1 LVHGVNI
8 TIESPMLMAEAFARQ
23 KNIPLISTP
32 FVHVGPQH
40 ILRNYVMPH
49 QLGVLKHSA
58 VVFVQTQRELKALTD
73 LGVKSHMAWLGMG
86 VDPVETSNI
95 SPLAFRER
103 HGLKLDEPLVLF
115 MGTLSYDKGVVHAL
129 RAMQRLWQQGIPAKL
144 VLAGDKP
151 DEQLNKALRQISEAE
166 QACVIQV
173 GLVSGLAKQEMLAAS
188 TLLVLPSQIDSF
200 GIVFLEAWQH
210 GKPVI
215 GAAAGGIPDV
225 VDNNQDGFVVP
236 FGDVTALADR
246 IQQLIQQPD
255 LAQQFGEQGRQKVHQ
270 HFTWDQVYQRWLTG
284 VNQSH

>member
-1 LVHGVNI
+1 
-8 TIESPMLMAEAFARQ
+8 
-23 KNIPLISTP
+23 
-32 FVHVGPQH
+32 
-40 ILRNYVMPH
+40 
-49 QLGVLKHSA
+49 
-58 VVFVQTQRELKALTD
+58 
-73 LGVKSHMAWLGMG
+73 MG

-151 DEQLNKALRQISEAE
+151 DEQLDTALRHLSEAE
-166 QACVIQV
+166 QACVLQV

-215 GAAAGGIPDV
+215 GADAGGIPDV
-225 VDNNQDGFVVP
+225 VKHGQDGFVVP

-255 LAQQFGEQGRQKVHQ
+255 LAQQFGERGRQKVHL

-284 VNQSH
+284 VNQARQKTK